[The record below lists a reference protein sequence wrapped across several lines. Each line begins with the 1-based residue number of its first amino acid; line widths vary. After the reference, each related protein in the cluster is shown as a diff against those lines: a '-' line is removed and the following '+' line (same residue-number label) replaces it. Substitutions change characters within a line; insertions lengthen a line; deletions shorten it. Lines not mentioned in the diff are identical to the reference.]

1 MNVSSQPKLAWPSP
15 LQRGSQGLCQASKGL
30 AMLDIEDGFRTTA
43 VGLSS
48 PPGSNSKTNVV
59 HQQRLICVGKAL
71 VFPHCWTKTFNIYI
85 YNNIYILL
93 YYIILYCIVL
103 YCIILYYIIYI
114 PLYETEGIPQL
125 NSTSHD

>member
-85 YNNIYILL
+85 IIYIYIYIIIL

-103 YCIILYYIIYI
+103 YYIILYYIILYI
-114 PLYETEGIPQL
+114 YIT
-125 NSTSHD
+125 